1 MPAIAHKGQII
12 MGGDNGVTSFNGRT
26 GAVLPVAGDYSAKKI
41 TFSNIASGLSATDV
55 QDALDELASEKQD
68 TLTFDNSPTQNS
80 DNPVKSGGVYTA
92 LQGKQDT
99 LTFDN
104 TPTASSNN
112 PVKSGGVYDAVGKW
126 TSAVS
131 CAIGDTTCTITDAK
145 ITTAS
150 NISAYSQ
157 TASGK
162 PVTYESIVV
171 TTGQAVITFMSALE
185 EVASIKL
192 QIF

>member
-1 MPAIAHKGQII
+1 MAIMMHQEQSMVA
-12 MGGDNGVTSFNGRT
+12 GVASFNGRQ
-26 GAVLPVAGDYSAKKI
+26 GAVVPVSGDYSAKKI
-41 TFSNIASGLSATDV
+41 TFSNITSGLAATDL
-55 QDALDELASEKQD
+55 QDAVDELASEKQD
-68 TLTFDNSPTQNS
+68 TLTFDNTPTQNS
-80 DNPVKSGGVYTA
+80 NNPVKSGGVYTA

-131 CAIGDTTCTITDAK
+131 CAVGDTDVTITDAK
-145 ITTAS
+145 ITTTS
-150 NISAYSQ
+150 NIAAFSE
-157 TASGK
+157 TVSGK

-171 TTGQAVITFMSALE
+171 TTGQAVITFMAALE
-185 EVASIKL
+185 EAASIKL